1 MGKEY
6 VQAINLGD
14 RKVPDT
20 KSSIISI
27 RSCDIAANPRTKGH
41 TCRGDDVVS
50 MRFLVRYQFLITLNP
65 VSVMLVQVLDGSIEL
80 RRRWSLRIRLD
91 LDRVVVLVLAHLSG
105 LKFTA
110 EAQFSL
116 NTRFFRLAITLAGNG
131 LKRTT
136 VLAS

>member
-1 MGKEY
+1 
-6 VQAINLGD
+6 
-14 RKVPDT
+14 
-20 KSSIISI
+20 
-27 RSCDIAANPRTKGH
+27 
-41 TCRGDDVVS
+41 

-65 VSVMLVQVLDGSIEL
+65 VSVMLVQVLVGSIEL

-91 LDRVVVLVLAHLSG
+91 LDRVVVLVLAHLSS

-131 LKRTT
+131 LKRTA